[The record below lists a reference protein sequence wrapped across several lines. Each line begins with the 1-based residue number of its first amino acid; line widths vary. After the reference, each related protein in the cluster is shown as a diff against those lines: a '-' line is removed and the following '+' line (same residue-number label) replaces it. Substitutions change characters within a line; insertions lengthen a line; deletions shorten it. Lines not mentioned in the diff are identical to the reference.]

1 MQTKAKKASLM
12 PEESTH
18 REQHQHGGSLV
29 RGGCCGCSCALTHQ
43 HEPVLLPYV
52 GNTVSSCARF
62 NSSAAGN
69 DEFYIPAA
77 GADSARGPLLRGQA
91 APAARFLPWRGTHS
105 THTALGLRTASPHIH
120 AHHTRA
126 VLPLHTLACLSPS
139 VTPLQ
144 GSHT

>member
-1 MQTKAKKASLM
+1 MAAVVHS
-12 PEESTH
+12 
-18 REQHQHGGSLV
+18 
-29 RGGCCGCSCALTHQ
+29 HQ

-52 GNTVSSCARF
+52 GNAVSSCARF

-91 APAARFLPWRGTHS
+91 APAARFLPWRGTHG
-105 THTALGLRTASPHIH
+105 THTALGLQPASPHIH